1 MNRKQLKR
9 ILRKA
14 LNESRASFGNTPV
27 ESFKPAELGGMREII
42 EEIHY
47 IMSELSDG
55 SVRLMDPTDYGDLL
69 STMQDLV
76 YDGDYEMEE
85 YLDQL
90 TANRQGQYIR
100 IALR

>member
-1 MNRKQLKR
+1 MNKRKLR
-9 ILRKA
+9 NILRKA

-27 ESFKPAELGGMREII
+27 EGFKPLELGGMQEII

-55 SVRLMDPTDYGDLL
+55 SVRLMDPTEYSDLL

-76 YDGDYEMEE
+76 YDGDRDMEE
-85 YLDQL
+85 YLEQL